1 MSTVKIDYAV
11 KCNREMYDKF
21 AENFGAD
28 ALEQLRAREGKY
40 QDFGVELEA
49 ADVSGKSEKQVKY
62 AEDLRRD
69 EVFKRVELFAKKVNG
84 LAVGGQHIDVLRA
97 DCPVCAQLDKML
109 AAAGAC
115 SISEM
120 AAKIVGD
127 EAKTLLAMSDAGEI
141 IDYCNNVGIAME
153 LIQRR
158 KK

>member
-28 ALEQLRAREGKY
+28 ALEQLIAREKKY
-40 QDFGVELEA
+40 QDFSIELAA
-49 ADVSGKSEKQVKY
+49 ADIVGKSEKQVKY

-84 LAVGGQHIDVLRA
+84 LAVGGQNIDILHA

-109 AAAGAC
+109 AAAGVC
-115 SISEM
+115 SISEIV
-120 AAKIVGD
+120 AKTVSD

-141 IDYCNNVGIAME
+141 IDYCNNVGITME
-153 LIQRR
+153 LKQRR

>member
-1 MSTVKIDYAV
+1 MATVKIDYAV
-11 KCNREMYDKF
+11 KCNREVYDKF

-28 ALEQLRAREGKY
+28 TLEQLKSREKKY
-40 QDFGVELEA
+40 QDFSVELA
-49 ADVSGKSEKQVKY
+49 ATDISGKSEKQVKY

-84 LAVGGQHIDVLRA
+84 LAVGGQSIDVLHT

-109 AAAGAC
+109 AAAGVC

-120 AAKIVGD
+120 AAKIAAD